1 MYKKQS
7 TAASVME
14 NIYNAIVKLP
24 KPIRRVCAVQLFAFM
39 GWFPFL
45 FYATTYVGQVMAY
58 EIHGEP
64 DNDVATRTGEFALLI
79 YSIVAVSAGTLLP
92 YLARRNI
99 DLLSRR
105 DEDEDEEAA
114 RLKKMVKDWKQEA
127 ARNGKP
133 LRLPFM
139 PFLLR
144 NIWTGALLLFSL
156 LTFSTFFITTVF
168 QASVMI
174 ALVGICWAVACWV
187 PFAIIMEFLKEMEE
201 DALPKMPT
209 RPPPDPASR
218 RPSHSRTLST
228 PLLRTGVLPAERAP
242 LLVRRRSFEEY
253 EIAMAQFGPST
264 PVAGGTVL
272 GIHNLSIVLPQFI
285 VALVASAIFK
295 LSDSH
300 IDEDTTTHDT
310 YYGKNGVAWVLRFGG
325 LCTLVGAVI
334 ARMVPP
340 TRTEREMRR
349 LLAEMQEFKDDEGN
363 P

>member
-1 MYKKQS
+1 
-7 TAASVME
+7 
-14 NIYNAIVKLP
+14 
-24 KPIRRVCAVQLFAFM
+24 
-39 GWFPFL
+39 
-45 FYATTYVGQVMAY
+45 MAY
-58 EIHGEP
+58 EIGREP
-64 DNDVATRTGEFALLI
+64 DNDLATRTGEFALLI
-79 YSIVAVSAGTLLP
+79 YSIVAVCAGTVLP
-92 YLARRNI
+92 HLSRRNQ

-105 DEDEDEEAA
+105 DEDEDEESA
-114 RLKKMVKDWKQEA
+114 RLRKMVREWKAEA
-127 ARNGKP
+127 ARKGKP

-144 NIWTGALLLFSL
+144 NIWTGALLLFTL
-156 LTFSTFFITTVF
+156 LTFSTFFIKTVT

-174 ALVGICWAVACWV
+174 SLVGICWAVACWV

-201 DALPKMPT
+201 DALPKLPT

-218 RPSHSRTLST
+218 RPSHSRTLSQ
-228 PLLRTGVLPAERAP
+228 PLLRTGLTALPTERQP
-242 LLVRRRSFEEY
+242 LIRRRSFEEY
-253 EIAMAQFGPST
+253 EIAMAQLGPAT

-285 VALVASAIFK
+285 IALVSSAIFK

-300 IDEDTTTHDT
+300 VDDDPTTHDT

-325 LCTLVGAVI
+325 VCTLLGAVI

-349 LLAEMQEFKDDEGN
+349 LLAEMQELKDEGN

>member
-1 MYKKQS
+1 
-7 TAASVME
+7 
-14 NIYNAIVKLP
+14 
-24 KPIRRVCAVQLFAFM
+24 
-39 GWFPFL
+39 
-45 FYATTYVGQVMAY
+45 MAY
-58 EIHGEP
+58 EIGKEP
-64 DNDVATRTGEFALLI
+64 DNDYATRTGEFALLI
-79 YSIVAVSAGTLLP
+79 YSIVAVVAGTLLP
-92 YLARRNI
+92 HLARRNI
-99 DLLSRR
+99 HLLSHR
-105 DEDEDEEAA
+105 DEDEDEENA
-114 RLKKMVKDWKQEA
+114 RLRKMVKDWKAEA
-127 ARNGKP
+127 ARNGRP

-144 NIWTGALLLFSL
+144 NIWTGALLLFTL
-156 LTFSTFFITTVF
+156 LTFSTFFIKTVL

-201 DALPKMPT
+201 DSLPKMPT

-218 RPSHSRTLST
+218 RPSHSRTVSQ
-228 PLLRTGVLPAERAP
+228 PLLRTGGLSGLPTERQP
-242 LLVRRRSFEEY
+242 LIRRRSFEEY
-253 EIAMAQFGPST
+253 EIAMAQLGPVT

-285 VALVASAIFK
+285 VALVSSAIFN

-300 IDEDTTTHDT
+300 IDEDPTNHDT

-325 LCTLVGAVI
+325 LCTLIGAII

-349 LLAEMQEFKDDEGN
+349 LLAEMQEMKDEGN